1 MKNAKLKAIIVIS
14 AGLLLLFTIFN
25 MYISY
30 VSIKGSTV
38 RSIASQTLETAKSIA
53 DTMPVIIYEE
63 FLENPEKGPEYEAIK
78 RYLEDVRKKTGS
90 LHVYTLLID
99 NPEVSRAMIAGLPPG
114 AEEFPIGGI
123 CTVPEEQVKLAYNGK
138 PFSTGLI
145 EDPEYGEYL
154 TAGAPIK
161 NSEGAI
167 IGFLAID
174 ISAEMI
180 GSISSKVLKGSL
192 SNLVFNGV
200 FVLFL
205 LAAFIFIQRW
215 YQRELKKEVG
225 ETEYTYQAEFD
236 SLLSSVR
243 SLRHDYSNHIQV
255 LHGLLKIESY
265 DQALSY
271 LTALSKEVHSI
282 ESIKLDTVNPG
293 LGVLLE
299 TKRLLA
305 QNYGIEAR
313 FSVSEDSFNLIKT
326 TDLIKILSN
335 LIDNAIEASLELPE
349 EERKLS
355 VSCTAGE
362 GRYMFT
368 VTNTGPCINSWDKEK
383 IFESGFSTKKPEKG
397 KTRGQGLFIV
407 KQITSRYGGQVTL
420 DSHHSVTSAKVV
432 IPAAAGKSPAK

>member
-14 AGLLLLFTIFN
+14 ALLLLLFTIFN

-53 DTMPVIIYEE
+53 DTMPVVIYEE

-114 AEEFPIGGI
+114 VEALPIGGI
-123 CTVPEEQVKLAYNGK
+123 CTVPEEQVKQAYNGK
-138 PFSTGLI
+138 PFSTGI
-145 EDPEYGEYL
+145 IHDPEYGDYL
-154 TAGAPIK
+154 TAGAPLK

-192 SNLVFNGV
+192 SNLAFNGV

-205 LAAFIFIQRW
+205 LVSFIFIQRW

-225 ETEYTYQAEFD
+225 ETEYTYQSEFD

-265 DQALSY
+265 DQALAY

-313 FSVSEDSFNLIKT
+313 FSVSKDSFNLIKT

-355 VSCTAGE
+355 VTCTAGE
-362 GRYMFT
+362 GDYIFT
-368 VTNTGPCINSWDKEK
+368 VTNTGPRINSWDKEK

-397 KTRGQGLFIV
+397 RTRGQGLFIV
-407 KQITSRYGGQVTL
+407 KEITSRYGGQVAL
-420 DSHHSVTSAKVV
+420 DSHNSITSAKVV
-432 IPAAAGKSPAK
+432 IPAAAGKNPAK

>member
-1 MKNAKLKAIIVIS
+1 MKNAKLKAIIAIS
-14 AGLLLLFTIFN
+14 AVLLLLFTIFN

-53 DTMPVIIYEE
+53 DSMPVAVYEE

-78 RYLEDVRKKTGS
+78 RYLEDARKKTGS

-123 CTVPEEQVKLAYNGK
+123 CTVPEEQVKQAYSGK
-138 PFSTGLI
+138 SFTTGI
-145 EDPEYGEYL
+145 IHDSEYGEYL

-161 NSEGAI
+161 NSEGNV
-167 IGFLAID
+167 IGFLSID

-180 GSISSKVLKGSL
+180 GGISSKVLKGSL

-205 LAAFIFIQRW
+205 LVSFIFIQRW

-265 DQALSY
+265 DQALAY

-313 FSVSEDSFNLIKT
+313 FSVSKDSFDLIKT

-362 GRYMFT
+362 GHYMFT
-368 VTNTGPCINSWDKEK
+368 VTNTGPRINSWDKEK

-407 KQITSRYGGQVTL
+407 KQITSRYDGQVTL
-420 DSHHSVTSAKVV
+420 DSHNSITTAKVV

>member
-14 AGLLLLFTIFN
+14 ALLLLLFTIFN

-30 VSIKGSTV
+30 VNIKGSTV
-38 RSIASQTLETAKSIA
+38 RSIAGHTLETAKSIA
-53 DTMPVIIYEE
+53 DSMPVIIFEQ
-63 FLENPEKGPEYEAIK
+63 FLENPEKGPQYDAIK
-78 RYLEDVRKKTGS
+78 RYLEDARKKTGS

-99 NPEVSRAMIAGLPPG
+99 NPKVSRVMIAGLPPG
-114 AEEFPIGGI
+114 APEFPIGGI
-123 CTVPEEQVKLAYNGK
+123 CTVPEEQVKHAYHGA
-138 PFSTGLI
+138 PFTTEI
-145 EDPEYGEYL
+145 IHDPEYGEYL

-161 NSEGAI
+161 NSQGTV

-180 GSISSKVLKGSL
+180 GSISGKVLKGSL
-192 SNLVFNGV
+192 SNLAFNGV

-205 LAAFIFIQRW
+205 VVAFIFLQRW
-215 YQRELKKEVG
+215 YQRELTMEVG

-265 DQALSY
+265 DQALAY

-282 ESIKLDTVNPG
+282 QSIKLDTVNQG

-299 TKRLLA
+299 TKKLAA
-305 QNYGIEAR
+305 QNYGIEAKVT
-313 FSVSEDSFNLIKT
+313 VSDDPFDLIKT

-349 EERKLS
+349 EKRKLS
-355 VSCTAGE
+355 VSCLTGE
-362 GRYMFT
+362 GLYMFT
-368 VTNTGPCINSWDKEK
+368 VTNTGPPINAWDKEK

-407 KQITSRYGGQVTL
+407 KEITSRYGGHVTIE
-420 DSHHSVTSAKVV
+420 SHNSITSAKVA
-432 IPAAAGKSPAK
+432 IPVSTGKSPLR